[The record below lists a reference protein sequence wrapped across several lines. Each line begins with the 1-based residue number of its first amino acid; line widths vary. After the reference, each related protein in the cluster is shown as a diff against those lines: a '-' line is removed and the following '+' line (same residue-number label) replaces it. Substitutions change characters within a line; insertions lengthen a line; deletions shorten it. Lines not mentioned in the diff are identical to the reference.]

1 METTIFR
8 DGMSRPEVEA
18 TLRNFDPAEIVVRN
32 GRSWKCPVYV
42 QHLPPCRNK
51 CPASED
57 IRGYLTAIAQA
68 DLLHQTA
75 GEVLDQAW
83 QILTDKN
90 PLPAVHGRICP
101 HPCETACNRKYKEDG
116 AVAINNMER
125 FIGDYGLKRKLK
137 LTKLTDEVKPQKI
150 AIVGSGPSGLSAAYQ
165 MARRGYQVTIYEAYE
180 KPGGMLRYGIPPYR
194 LPKEVLDAE
203 IQNIL
208 DLGVALR
215 CNTKVGED
223 IPFEDIRRDFDAVY
237 VAGGSHKG
245 ANMDVPGEDSANIFT
260 AASFLNRVNTGAKV
274 DIGDRVVVVGG
285 GDSAVD
291 AARVSVR
298 LQALKREEDELAT
311 IQEVNKEELD
321 EDVKEQMAV
330 QDTISDKT
338 MVDAARVSKRVSKY
352 SEVVVLY
359 RRTRAEMPAISED
372 VDAAEHEGIRIEY
385 LTAPVRFVT
394 DGGRATAVECI
405 RMELGEPDESGRRRP
420 VPIKGSEFTLPVD
433 TVMVGIGQK
442 PDLVG
447 GMAELANKWGWVD
460 ANGVGAT
467 GQAGV
472 FAGGD
477 VLGLGISANATGQGR
492 VAARAMEAY
501 LQGKEYRRPHMGA
514 PIEHTALRLD
524 YYAPAP
530 RNEEPEIDVA
540 EAIAGFSEIRKS
552 LSSEQALAEA
562 GRCMSCGLC
571 NICDQCRIFCPQ
583 QAITRSFDRTKGRVM
598 FTDYTRCTGCHV
610 CFEACPTGYI
620 QMGMGF

>member
-8 DGMSRPEVEA
+8 DGLSRAEVEA
-18 TLRNFDPAEIVVRN
+18 TLKNFDAEEIVVRN

-42 QHLPPCRNK
+42 QRLPPCRNK

-57 IRGYLTAIAQA
+57 IRGYLTTIAQA
-68 DLLHQTA
+68 DLFHETA
-75 GEVLDQAW
+75 GEVLDKAW

-90 PLPAVHGRICP
+90 PLPSVHGRICP
-101 HPCETACNRKYKEDG
+101 HPCETACNRKHKEDG

-137 LTKLTDEVKPQKI
+137 LQKLTDEVKPEKI

-165 MARRGYQVTIYEAYE
+165 MARRGYQVTIFEAYE

-208 DLGVALR
+208 DLGVKLK
-215 CNTKVGED
+215 CNTKVG
-223 IPFEDIRRDFDAVY
+223 EDIRRDFDAVY
-237 VAGGSHKG
+237 IAGGSHKG

-298 LQALKREEDELAT
+298 LQALKREEEELAAV
-311 IQEVNKEELD
+311 QEVDQEELD
-321 EDVKEQMAV
+321 EEVKAQMAV

-372 VDAAEHEGIRIEY
+372 VDAAEQEGIRMEY
-385 LTAPVRFVT
+385 LSAPVRFIT
-394 DGGRATAVECI
+394 EGGRATAVECI

-460 ANGVGAT
+460 ASSVGET
-467 GQAGV
+467 SQAGI

-492 VAARAMEAY
+492 VAARAMDAY
-501 LQGKEYRRPHMGA
+501 LQGREYRKPHMGA
-514 PIEHTALRLD
+514 PVEHTELRLD

-530 RNEEPEIDVA
+530 RNEEEEIDVA
-540 EAIAGFSEIRKS
+540 EAVAGFKEIKET
-552 LSSEQALAEA
+552 LTSEQALAEA

-571 NICDQCRIFCPQ
+571 NVCDQCRVFCPQ
-583 QAITRSFDRTKGRVM
+583 QAVTRSMKRAKGKVM

-620 QMGMGF
+620 QMGMGM

>member
-8 DGMSRPEVEA
+8 DGFSRPEVDA
-18 TLRNFDPAEIVVRN
+18 TLRPFDPEEIVVRN

-42 QHLPPCRNK
+42 QRLPPCRNA

-57 IRGYLTAIAQA
+57 IRGYLTTIAQA
-68 DLLHQTA
+68 DLFRKTPD
-75 GEVLDQAW
+75 EVLDEAW

-101 HPCETACNRKYKEDG
+101 HPCESSCNRAYKDDG

-125 FIGDYGLKRKLK
+125 FIGDYGLRRKLK
-137 LTKLTDEVKPQKI
+137 LKKLTDEVKPQKV
-150 AIVGSGPSGLSAAYQ
+150 AIIGSGPSGLSAAYH
-165 MARRGYQVTIYEAYE
+165 MARRGYPVTLFEAFE

-208 DLGVALR
+208 DLGVTLK

-223 IPFEDIRRDFDAVY
+223 IPFEDIRRDYDAIY
-237 VAGGSHKG
+237 IAGGSHKG
-245 ANMDVPGEDSANIFT
+245 ANMDVPGEDSANVFT

-274 DIGDRVVVVGG
+274 DIGDRVVVIGG

-291 AARVSVR
+291 AARVSLR
-298 LQALKREEDELAT
+298 LQALKREEEELGE
-311 IQEVNKEELD
+311 IQQVDKEELG
-321 EDVKEQMAV
+321 EAVKAEVAV

-338 MVDAARVSKRVSKY
+338 MVDAARVTKRVSKY

-359 RRTRAEMPAISED
+359 RRTREEMPAISED
-372 VDAAEHEGIRIEY
+372 VDAAEAEGIRIEY
-385 LTAPVRFVT
+385 LSAPVRFVT
-394 DGGRATAVECI
+394 DGGRATAIECI
-405 RMELGEPDESGRRRP
+405 RMELGEPDNSGRRRP
-420 VPIKGSEFTLPVD
+420 IPIQGSEFTLPVD
-433 TVMVGIGQK
+433 TVMVGIGQR

-460 ANGVGAT
+460 ANSIQAT
-467 GQAGV
+467 NQPGI

-477 VLGLGISANATGQGR
+477 VLGLGISAKATGQGR
-492 VAARAMEAY
+492 VAARAMDSY
-501 LQGKEYRRPHMGA
+501 LQRRGYKRPHMGA
-514 PIEHTALRLD
+514 PIKHTELRLD

-530 RNEEPEIDVA
+530 RNEELEIDVA
-540 EAIAGFSEIRKS
+540 EAIAGFREIKEA
-552 LSSEQALAEA
+552 LTTEQALAEA

-571 NICDQCRIFCPQ
+571 NVCDQCRVYCPQ
-583 QAITRSFDRTKGRVM
+583 QAVTRSMKRSKGKVM

-610 CFEACPTGYI
+610 CFESCPTGYI
-620 QMGMGF
+620 QMGMGM

>member
-8 DGMSRPEVEA
+8 DGLSRAEVDA
-18 TLRNFDPAEIVVRN
+18 TLKPMDPEEIVVRN
-32 GRSWKCPVYV
+32 GRSWKCPVYT
-42 QHLPPCRNK
+42 QRLPPCRNE

-57 IRGYLTAIAQA
+57 IRGYLTTISQA
-68 DLLHQTA
+68 DLFHKTA
-75 GEVLDQAW
+75 GEVLDEAW
-83 QILTDKN
+83 EILTDKN
-90 PLPAVHGRICP
+90 PLPAIHGRICP
-101 HPCETACNRKYKEDG
+101 HPCESACNRKYKEDG

-137 LTKLTDEVKPQKI
+137 LKKLTDEVKPQKI

-165 MARRGYQVTIYEAYE
+165 MARRGYQVTMFEAFE

-194 LPKEVLDAE
+194 LPKDVLDAE

-208 DLGVALR
+208 DLGVTLK

-223 IPFEDIRRDFDAVY
+223 IPFEDIRKDFDAVY
-237 VAGGSHKG
+237 IAGGSHKG
-245 ANMDVPGEDSANIFT
+245 ANMDVPGEESANIFT

-274 DIGDRVVVVGG
+274 DIGDRVVVIGG

-291 AARVSVR
+291 AARVSLR
-298 LQALKREEDELAT
+298 LQALKREEEELAEA
-311 IQEVNKEELD
+311 QEVDKEELG
-321 EDVKEQMAV
+321 EAVKAQVAV

-338 MVDAARVSKRVSKY
+338 MVDAARVTKRVSTY
-352 SEVVVLY
+352 SEVVIVY

-372 VDAAEHEGIRIEY
+372 VDAAAAEGIRIEY
-385 LTAPVRFVT
+385 LSAPVRFIT
-394 DGGRATAVECI
+394 EGGRATAVECV
-405 RMELGEPDESGRRRP
+405 RMELGEPDDSGRRRP
-420 VPIKGSEFTLPVD
+420 VPIKGSEYTLPVD

-460 ANGVGAT
+460 ASSIGAT

-492 VAARAMEAY
+492 VAARAMDAY
-501 LQGKEYRRPHMGA
+501 LQGREYKKPHMGA
-514 PIEHTALRLD
+514 PVKQTDLRLD
-524 YYAPAP
+524 YYEPAP
-530 RNEEPEIDVA
+530 RNEEVEIEVA
-540 EAIAGFSEIRKS
+540 EAIAGFKEIRET
-552 LSSEQALAEA
+552 LTNEQALAEA

-571 NICDQCRIFCPQ
+571 NVCDQCRIFCPQ
-583 QAITRSFDRTKGRVM
+583 QAITRNMKRAKGKAM
-598 FTDYTRCTGCHV
+598 FTDYTLCTGCHV
-610 CFEACPTGYI
+610 CFESCPTGYI
-620 QMGMGF
+620 QMGMGM

>member
-8 DGMSRPEVEA
+8 DGLSRAEVEV
-18 TLRNFDPAEIVVRN
+18 TLKNFDPEEIVVRN

-42 QHLPPCRNK
+42 QRLPPCRNK

-57 IRGYLTAIAQA
+57 IRGYLTTIAQA
-68 DLLHQTA
+68 DLFHDTA

-83 QILTDKN
+83 RILTDKN
-90 PLPAVHGRICP
+90 PLPSVHGRICP
-101 HPCETACNRKYKEDG
+101 HPCETACNRKHKEDG

-137 LTKLTDEVKPQKI
+137 LTKLTDEVKPEKI

-165 MARRGYQVTIYEAYE
+165 MARRGYQVTIFEAYE

-194 LPKEVLDAE
+194 LPKDVLDAE

-208 DLGVALR
+208 DLGVELK

-223 IPFEDIRRDFDAVY
+223 LSFGNIRRDFDAVY

-298 LQALKREEDELAT
+298 LQALKREEEDLAE
-311 IQEVNKEELD
+311 IQEIDQEELG
-321 EDVKEQMAV
+321 EEVKAQVAV

-359 RRTRAEMPAISED
+359 RRTRDEMPAISED
-372 VDAAEHEGIRIEY
+372 VDAAEAEGIRIEY
-385 LTAPVRFVT
+385 LSAPVRFVT
-394 DGGRATAVECI
+394 EGGRATAVECI
-405 RMELGEPDESGRRRP
+405 RMELGEPDKSGRRRP

-447 GMAELANKWGWVD
+447 SMTELANKWGWVD
-460 ANGVGAT
+460 ASSVGET
-467 GQAGV
+467 NQAGV

-492 VAARAMEAY
+492 VAARGMDAY
-501 LQGKEYRRPHMGA
+501 LQRREYKRPHMGA
-514 PIEHTALRLD
+514 PVKHTELRLD
-524 YYAPAP
+524 YYPPAP
-530 RNEEPEIDVA
+530 RNEEVEIDVA
-540 EAIAGFSEIRKS
+540 EAVASFSEIRKT
-552 LSSEQALAEA
+552 LSTEQALAEA

-571 NICDQCRIFCPQ
+571 NVCDQCRIFCPQ
-583 QAITRSFDRTKGRVM
+583 QAITRSMKRAKGKVM

-620 QMGMGF
+620 NMGMGF